1 MKFDYSHIDLSKGPG
16 QIKNAFAILKST
28 PDFIRQHK
36 LWTGFGEHK
45 WVLIFSIVIAS
56 LFTLTLY
63 NDIYDYIFPSI
74 KDSIDIPTE
83 GIDETIGTVKNAM
96 ADIPADTKAN
106 LLDTEEELNQV
117 KESLKKNNKPL
128 FSGSLKFLLLIFLEV
143 FIFHF
148 SVKTNNILTNENK
161 VLSFKDFVKA
171 QKRMIIVMGRKW
183 IAGLLMFILVSILC
197 ALSGMNAFKDIIM
210 FFVYGFY
217 LGFAFL
223 DNYLEQFDFTIKNSI
238 KCIQTHFGASAFFGI
253 LASLLMSIPFIGP
266 LITPILF
273 GIAAT
278 RYGHASR
285 IEMQK

>member
-1 MKFDYSHIDLSKGPG
+1 MKLDYSHIDLSKGPG

-28 PDFIRQHK
+28 PNFIRQHK
-36 LWTGFGEHK
+36 LWKGFGEHK

-106 LLDTEEELNQV
+106 LLDTEEKLNQV
-117 KESLKKNNKPL
+117 KESLKEKNKPL

-197 ALSGMNAFKDIIM
+197 ALSGMNAFKDVIM

-223 DNYLEQFDFTIKNSI
+223 DNYLEQFDFTIKKSV

-285 IEMQK
+285 LEMQK